1 MTTRRDMI
9 KATMAALTLPALS
22 FSTANALGAPSAAQP
37 DCPEFPFFGA
47 HYPDARCI
55 DGYLWDLDAYE
66 DGMLTS
72 GGEVPCPYCNAKDF
86 IEHRRDEILDDGWL
100 AFTDGKPPTSNPFL
114 KGCRFPHMA
123 VAFAEIWRDG
133 YRSAAVDP
141 EAIEDRRE
149 HFLEL
154 A

>member
-100 AFTDGKPPTSNPFL
+100 AFTD
-114 KGCRFPHMA
+114 MA